1 MAHRDGGKIRNRR
14 VVKDAPYDRRNRP
27 PPTLMNRVKDTVK
40 GIVPHW
46 LKNFFE
52 NGGSPV
58 EGRPAQNCQPRSPNI
73 DETGP
78 PSHNRF
84 TIPEPRTSD
93 GEPPAASASH
103 IFQEHVLSRPPL
115 NRSRLHFSPLE
126 ISTPVVETHS
136 NYFQQPSTS
145 SAPGPFF
152 KELSPSPIKEMKD
165 NVSQHEDDN
174 ISTTSGFSSRDSD
187 KDVPASKPP
196 LSPQRRVEM
205 DRSSSAPLFS
215 PTSSRKPSFNLSVFG
230 SPHNSLLKSSANSRQ
245 LGDSPFYRGKTT
257 YGGAAAS
264 CRSRADTPYQ
274 APIRKLVKI
283 RPASAQPCGVTSAT
297 AKRFLQSLEQMSSPL
312 ADAKRI
318 PSAAPSPMSPSLD
331 ATNHSFLRF
340 QAKNKQL
347 ASPLSPVVKHIPTP
361 KLAPLNNS
369 LSVRPSL
376 THEKT
381 LKPLPLVSEVAT
393 EPPRSTIKPAVPAVP
408 LPHTYSP
415 SAMSSGGGKMKRM
428 STRHRQAGWSST
440 KVSTESTSIKELP
453 TSVDTSF
460 CFSTPPAFAPLSVE
474 NTTKSSDCKFSQ
486 DTAETSKLSTP
497 TSATFTFAPPCLIPV
512 TSAVANFNPAPVNE
526 TQAIT
531 TAVKHPITQ
540 SAEDFEG
547 PFRPAKT
554 LKQGSVLDVLKSPGF
569 ASSSTP
575 SLNAHL
581 VTSPSSTPSFSST
594 VTSSL
599 STSSGFGNLNFKAPG
614 GWSCN
619 NCLVQNKPLD
629 TKCVCCKATNP
640 KCSDSKANASGS
652 LEIVSSIPNGTSNT
666 FGIMFSK
673 PTGTWDCDTCLVQNK
688 PDAVKCVACETAKPG
703 TGLKPSFTL
712 PSAFSAVKTVSLP
725 TAPVSP
731 ISTTTIS
738 AASTALAPAS
748 SGSLDLGDKFKKPEG
763 SWECD
768 TCMIVNK
775 AEDKKC
781 VACSSVKPG
790 KPNTVL
796 PFDTR
801 ILTKLN
807 TAGASPAGTTG
818 PSLSSTSAPVFGFGD
833 KFKKSEGSWECDTC
847 MVMNQADASKCVACS
862 SAKPG
867 LPSGTSSSVPFAPS
881 SAPLSSF
888 GDVFKKA
895 EGSWECDSCMVV
907 NKATDTKCVACAGAK
922 PGAPSAAAPSPA
934 PAFGF
939 GDKFKKAEG
948 SWDCDACLLQ
958 NKAADAKCAA
968 CQSPNPGA
976 KAGATAA
983 GTSDTPAFA
992 ASPFKFGTSSGSG
1005 PAFSGFKTG
1014 DTSESSA
1021 PPFKFGTQLGSTSE
1035 PSVSDSNAT
1044 TGFKFSGVFGETA
1057 SSDKSQVFGAGSS
1070 GDFTFGQS
1078 TPSSTAS
1085 SAPTF
1090 TFGQNPDCKTVSA
1103 PSAAPAFSFGQTQD
1117 SKTTTA
1123 AATPT
1128 LSVSQSENSKA
1139 AAAAPPPFTFGQNL
1153 DSKSTTAPSE
1163 APSFTFGQSQ
1173 NNKPTAAAPTFTFG
1187 QNIDSKS
1194 AAPAAAP
1201 SFTFGQTQDSKA
1213 VPAAAPAFTF
1223 GQNQDSKPAIAPS
1236 FSFGQNQ
1243 DSKPSAAPAAAPA
1256 FTFGQSQDSKGP
1268 AAAPTFTFGQNQDNS
1283 GAASVA
1289 APSFAFGQDSKVPAL
1304 SSTPAPAF
1312 TFGQNQENKAPAP
1325 GPFVFGQSQDG
1336 KAAAP
1341 SAAPAAAPTFIFG
1354 QNQESK
1360 PAAAPAAAPAFVFGA
1375 AGSAAA
1381 APSFNFG
1388 STAPPAA
1395 PSTGFSF
1402 GGAMAFRSNPSTAP
1416 QSATPGMFSIGV
1428 SDAADAQTLSKRKIK
1443 AAVRRRR

>member
-14 VVKDAPYDRRNRP
+14 VVKDAPYDRRSRP

-52 NGGSPV
+52 NGGSP
-58 EGRPAQNCQPRSPNI
+58 EGRPAQNCQPCSPNI

-84 TIPEPRTSD
+84 TIPEPRTGD
-93 GEPPAASASH
+93 ADRPATSASH

-145 SAPGPFF
+145 SASGPFF

-196 LSPQRRVEM
+196 LSPQRKVEM

-230 SPHNSLLKSSANSRQ
+230 SPHNSLLKSTANSRQ
-245 LGDSPFYRGKTT
+245 LGDSPFYRGKTM

-318 PSAAPSPMSPSLD
+318 PSAGPSPLSSSLD
-331 ATNHSFLRF
+331 ASNHSFLRF

-347 ASPLSPVVKHIPTP
+347 ASPLSPAVKHIPTP

-376 THEKT
+376 TLEKT
-381 LKPLPLVSEVAT
+381 LKPLPLVSEAAT
-393 EPPRSTIKPAVPAVP
+393 EPSRSTTKPAVPAVP
-408 LPHTYSP
+408 LPHSYSP
-415 SAMSSGGGKMKRM
+415 SAMSAGGGKMKRM

-440 KVSTESTSIKELP
+440 KVSTESTSVKELP

-460 CFSTPPAFAPLSVE
+460 CFSTPPAFAPLSID
-474 NTTKSSDCKFSQ
+474 NTSKSSDYKFSQ

-512 TSAVANFNPAPVNE
+512 TSAVANFNPVNE

-531 TAVKHPITQ
+531 TAVKHTVTQ

-569 ASSSTP
+569 SSSLSQTSTS

-581 VTSPSSTPSFSST
+581 ATSPSSTPSFTST
-594 VTSSL
+594 TASSL

-640 KCSDSKANASGS
+640 KCSDSTANASDGVGT
-652 LEIVSSIPNGTSNT
+652 VSSIPNGTSNT
-666 FGIMFSK
+666 FGIIFSK

-712 PSAFSAVKTVSLP
+712 PSAFSAVKTASLP

-731 ISTTTIS
+731 ISTMTIP
-738 AASTALAPAS
+738 AASTALAPTS
-748 SGSLDLGDKFKKPEG
+748 SVSLDLGDKFKKAEG

-790 KPNTVL
+790 
-796 PFDTR
+796 
-801 ILTKLN
+801 
-807 TAGASPAGTTG
+807 ASAAATTG
-818 PSLSSTSAPVFGFGD
+818 PSLSSTTAPVFGFGD

-847 MVMNQADASKCVACS
+847 MVTNQADASKCVACS
-862 SAKPG
+862 AAKPG
-867 LPSGTSSSVPFAPS
+867 LSSGTLSSLPSAPS

-895 EGSWECDSCMVV
+895 EGSWECDACMVV
-907 NKATDTKCVACAGAK
+907 NKATDAKCVACASAK
-922 PGAPSAAAPSPA
+922 PGAPSTAVPSAAPT
-934 PAFGF
+934 FGF
-939 GDKFKKAEG
+939 GDKFKKTEG

-958 NKAADAKCAA
+958 NKAADVKCAA
-968 CQSPNPGA
+968 CQAAKPGA
-976 KAGATAA
+976 KADATAA
-983 GTSDTPAFA
+983 GTSDAPAFA
-992 ASPFKFGTSSGSG
+992 ASPFKFGASSGSG

-1014 DTSESSA
+1014 DTTESSA
-1021 PPFKFGTQLGSTSE
+1021 APFKFGAQFGSSSE
-1035 PSVSDSNAT
+1035 PSVSDNSAS
-1044 TGFKFSGVFGETA
+1044 TGFKFSAVFGETA
-1057 SSDKSQVFGAGSS
+1057 GSDKPPVFGAGAS
-1070 GDFTFGQS
+1070 GGFAFGQS

-1090 TFGQNPDCKTVSA
+1090 MFGQNSDSKTASA

-1117 SKTTTA
+1117 SKTATVA
-1123 AATPT
+1123 AAAPAP
-1128 LSVSQSENSKA
+1128 SVSQSEDTKA

-1153 DSKSTTAPSE
+1153 DSKAAAASSE

-1187 QNIDSKS
+1187 QNMDSKS
-1194 AAPAAAP
+1194 AAPAPAAAP
-1201 SFTFGQTQDSKA
+1201 AFTFGQTQDSKA
-1213 VPAAAPAFTF
+1213 APAAAPAFTF
-1223 GQNQDSKPAIAPS
+1223 GQNQESKPAVAPS
-1236 FSFGQNQ
+1236 FSFGQSQ
-1243 DSKPSAAPAAAPA
+1243 DSKPSAAPAAAPT

-1283 GAASVA
+1283 GAASLSA
-1289 APSFAFGQDSKVPAL
+1289 SASFAFGQDSKVPAL

-1312 TFGQNQENKAPAP
+1312 TFGQNQENKAPVLPAP
-1325 GPFVFGQSQDG
+1325 GPFVFGQSQDS

-1360 PAAAPAAAPAFVFGA
+1360 PAAAPAAAPTFVFGA
-1375 AGSAAA
+1375 AGSTAAA

-1416 QSATPGMFSIGV
+1416 QSGTPGMFSIGV